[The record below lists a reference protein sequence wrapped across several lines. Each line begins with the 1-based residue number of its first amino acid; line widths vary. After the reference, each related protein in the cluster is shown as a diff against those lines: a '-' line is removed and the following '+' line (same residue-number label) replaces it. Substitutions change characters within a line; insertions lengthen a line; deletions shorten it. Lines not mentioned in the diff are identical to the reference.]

1 MNYIEIEFFD
11 TEPEQKEILIALLA
25 EIGFDTF
32 QESENGL
39 SAYIPEDAFNKNI
52 LEEEVLEKFQ
62 SISYTVSTIAQ
73 QNWNETWEKNFEPIQ
88 IGDVYIRAPF
98 HEKKDDV
105 KYELVIEPKMSFG
118 TGHHATTSLMVLE
131 MLKTDFRE
139 KSVLDMGCGTS
150 LLAILSSKLGAKNI
164 LAIDIDDWA
173 VENSRENCL
182 RNHTPEVVIKKGDA
196 SLLTGKSFDII
207 LANINRNVLLA
218 DMHQYSAALNQ
229 GGEILFSGF
238 YESDIDDVKGYATK
252 EGLDYKAYDVL
263 NQWAVL
269 RFKKATGL

>member
-1 MNYIEIEFFD
+1 MNYVEIEFFD
-11 TEPEQKEILIALLA
+11 TEQEKREILIALLA

-52 LEEEVLEKFQ
+52 LEEEVLDKFQ
-62 SISYTVSTIAQ
+62 SISYTVSSIAQ
-73 QNWNETWEKNFEPIQ
+73 ENWNETWEKNYEPMQ

-98 HEKKDDV
+98 HEKKEDV
-105 KYELVIEPKMSFG
+105 KYELIIEPKMSFG

-150 LLAILSSKLGAKNI
+150 LLAILAAKLGAKKI

-182 RNHTPEVVIKKGDA
+182 RNNTPEIVVQKGDA
-196 SLLTGKSFDII
+196 SLLKGKSFDII
-207 LANINRNVLLA
+207 LANINRNILLQ
-218 DMHQYSAALNQ
+218 DMHQYSASLNN

-238 YESDIDDVKGYATK
+238 YETDMDAIKESAGK
-252 EGLDYKAYDVL
+252 EGMEYKTYDVL

-269 RFKKATGL
+269 RFRK